1 MKTFFQLLVF
11 TALLGL
17 TQPALSEVPLEADP
31 CGAYT
36 EIASQLEC
44 SNRNYLLQF
53 GYRYC
58 QKYLQHENLFSPEGQ
73 AFLQRNRHCLI
84 EKLTEQEGL
93 TCENVKRRAYGHHV
107 KCYVD
112 MGFCELPKND
122 RKLVIQE
129 IQKRH
134 LLRPLNIIT
143 AFKILKTCHQRRERQ

>member
-1 MKTFFQLLVF
+1 MKTFSQLLIF

-17 TQPALSEVPLEADP
+17 TQPALSEVSLDADP
-31 CGAYT
+31 CGAYK
-36 EIASQLEC
+36 EVASQLEC
-44 SNRNYLLQF
+44 SSKNYLHKF

-58 QKYLQHENLFSPEGQ
+58 QKYLQHENLFSLEGQ
-73 AFLQRNRHCLI
+73 AFLERNRHCLI
-84 EKLTEQEGL
+84 ERLKEQEGL
-93 TCENVKRRAYGHHV
+93 TCENVNRLAHRHHV
-107 KCYVD
+107 DCYVE

-143 AFKILKTCHQRRERQ
+143 AFKILKTCHQRREEQ